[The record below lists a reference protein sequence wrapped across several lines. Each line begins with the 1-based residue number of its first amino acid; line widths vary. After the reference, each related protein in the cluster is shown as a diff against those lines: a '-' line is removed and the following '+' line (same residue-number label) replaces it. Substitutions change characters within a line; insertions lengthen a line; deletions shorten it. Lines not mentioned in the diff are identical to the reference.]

1 MTAKTKTAKIS
12 KAELIELLVSDS
24 RVFQSA
30 RYYARYSVAE
40 LTAMVEAYGYSD
52 LHCRAARDLF
62 DAAGWSYSLRTNK
75 RLRTRSEGL
84 TGRPAAILK

>member
-1 MTAKTKTAKIS
+1 MSTAAKAAKIS
-12 KAELIELLVSDS
+12 KAELIDLLVGDS

-40 LTAMVEAYGYSD
+40 LVALVEAYGYSD

-62 DAAGWSYSLRTNK
+62 DAASWSHSLRTNK

-84 TGRPAAILK
+84 TGRPVAILK